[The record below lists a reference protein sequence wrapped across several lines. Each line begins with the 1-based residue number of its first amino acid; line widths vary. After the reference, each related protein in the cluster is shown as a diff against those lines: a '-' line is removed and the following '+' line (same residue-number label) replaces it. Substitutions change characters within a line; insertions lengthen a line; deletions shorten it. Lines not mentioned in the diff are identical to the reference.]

1 MSKSNDQW
9 WINIHILFITD
20 HLISSFILII
30 IIHFLNWFRVY
41 NFEPQRHYFQFL
53 IVHLYLSY
61 YTESRSVLTSWKD
74 MLDPKLI
81 FQLWGIIIYHDES
94 TRYKIW
100 VYFWI
105 FFISSLMFLITYSMG
120 NSNIAEYRQHTYAL
134 NPPH

>member
-30 IIHFLNWFRVY
+30 IIHLLNWFLVY

-81 FQLWGIIIYHDES
+81 FQLWGIIIWWEYMIQNL
-94 TRYKIW
+94 R
-100 VYFWI
+100 I
-105 FFISSLMFLITYSMG
+105 FLNFFHILINVSNNLFYGKLKYSWISSTY
-120 NSNIAEYRQHTYAL
+120 ICT
-134 NPPH
+134 